1 MKATQGVSK
10 VTKLTKLDLQLSVFS
25 LGGINEIG
33 KNMYVV
39 EYANDI
45 IVIDCGSKFPDETL
59 LGVDLIVPDITYLL
73 ENSERVRALVITHG
87 HEDHIGGI
95 PYIRKQINVPIYATR
110 LTLGL
115 IEVKL
120 REAGLLANTK
130 LIEITSDSKI
140 ELGSVTSTFFK
151 TNHSIPD
158 CLGVV
163 FHTPEGAVVH
173 TGDFK
178 FDLTP
183 VNNQYP
189 DIHKMADIG
198 SKGVMLLLSESTNA
212 ERPGYTPSE
221 SHVGKHIEEA
231 FYKAKQ
237 KVFVATFASN
247 VHRLQQVIDAA
258 QATNRRLAL
267 LGRSMVNV
275 VKIASELG
283 YLTLPDGMLVEAGE
297 IGSLASDRVAILCT
311 GSQGEPMAAL
321 SRLSRSNYRNVEIH
335 RGDTVILS
343 ASPIPGNERNV
354 SKTVDHLFSLGAE
367 VIYGS
372 SSVTGMHVSGHG
384 SQEELKLMLTLM
396 KPKYFIPIHGE
407 YRMLH
412 QHRILAESVG
422 VEPANIFIL
431 NNGDVVDIQDAAATQ
446 SRKVT
451 AGNTLVDGLGDV
463 GNVVLRDRKQLS
475 EDGIL
480 IVFLLLSKTDGKILS
495 GPDIISRGFV
505 YVRESED
512 LIDRASILA
521 ADTVNRLQAG
531 QEQLNQWN
539 VLKVNVKEVLG
550 RFFYEKTGRR
560 PVILTI
566 ITEF

>member
-1 MKATQGVSK
+1 M
-10 VTKLTKLDLQLSVFS
+10 TKLDQQLSVFS

-39 EYANDI
+39 QYANDI
-45 IVIDCGSKFPDETL
+45 VVIDCGSKFPDETL
-59 LGVDLIVPDITYLL
+59 LGVDLIVPDITYLI
-73 ENSERVRALVITHG
+73 ENSDKVRALVITHG

-110 LTLGL
+110 LTIGL

-120 REAGLLANTK
+120 REAGLLAGTK
-130 LIEITSDSKI
+130 LIEITSDSTVD
-140 ELGSVTSTFFK
+140 LGSITSTFFK

-221 SHVGKHIEEA
+221 SHVGKHLEEA
-231 FYKAKQ
+231 FHKAKQ
-237 KVFVATFASN
+237 KVFIATFASN

-258 QATNRRLAL
+258 QATNRQLAL

-283 YLTLPDGMLVEAGE
+283 YLTVPDGMLVEAGE
-297 IGSLASDRVAILCT
+297 IGSLASERIAILCT

-321 SRLSRSNYRNVEIH
+321 SRLSRNNYRNVEIH

-343 ASPIPGNERNV
+343 SSPIPGNERNV
-354 SKTVDHLFSLGAE
+354 SKTVDNLFSLGAE

-431 NNGDVVDIQDAAATQ
+431 NNGDVVDIKDEAATQ

-463 GNVVLRDRKQLS
+463 GNIVLRDRKQLS

-480 IVFLLLSKTDGKILS
+480 IVVLLLSKTDGKILS

-521 ADTVNRLQAG
+521 ADTVNRLQTG
-531 QEQLNQWN
+531 QEPLNQWN
-539 VLKVNVKEVLG
+539 VLKINVKEVLG

>member
-1 MKATQGVSK
+1 MSK
-10 VTKLTKLDLQLSVFS
+10 TDNQLSVFS

-39 EYANDI
+39 QYRDDI

-59 LGVDLIVPDITYLL
+59 LGIDLIVPDITYLL
-73 ENSERVRALVITHG
+73 ENSDKVRALIITHG

-95 PYIRKQINVPIYATR
+95 PYIRRQLNMPIYATR

-115 IEVKL
+115 IEGKL
-120 REAGLLANTK
+120 RESGLLADTK
-130 LIEITSDSKI
+130 FIEIDSDSSI
-140 ELGSVTSTFFK
+140 ELGQITSTFFK

-163 FHTPEGAVVH
+163 FHTPEGTVVH

-189 DIHKMADIG
+189 DIHKMAEIG
-198 SKGVMLLLSESTNA
+198 KNGILLLLSESTNA

-221 SHVGKHIEEA
+221 SLVGKHIEDA
-231 FYKAKQ
+231 FHKAKQ
-237 KVFVATFASN
+237 KVFIATFASN
-247 VHRLQQVIDAA
+247 VHRLQQVVDAA
-258 QATNRRLAL
+258 QATNRKLAL

-275 VKIASELG
+275 VRIASELG
-283 YLTLPDGMLVEAGE
+283 YLTVPDGMLVEAGE
-297 IGSLASDRVAILCT
+297 VNRMVPDQIAILCT

-321 SRLSRSNYRNVEIH
+321 SRLSRSIYRQVEIM

-343 ASPIPGNERNV
+343 SSPIPGNERNV
-354 SKTVDHLFSLGAE
+354 SRTVDNLFSLGAE

-372 SSVTGMHVSGHG
+372 SSSTGMHVSGHG

-407 YRMLH
+407 FRMLH
-412 QHRILAESVG
+412 QHRILAEGVG
-422 VEPANIFIL
+422 VDPTNIYIL
-431 NNGDVVDIQDAAATQ
+431 NNGDVVDIKNEVATQ
-446 SRKVT
+446 SRKVY

-463 GNVVLRDRKQLS
+463 GNIVLRDRKQLA

-480 IVFLLLSKTDGKILS
+480 IVVLLLSKSDGKILS

-512 LIDRASILA
+512 LMDQANILA
-521 ADTVNRLQAG
+521 TETINRLQK
-531 QEQLNQWN
+531 ENVNQWN
-539 VLKVNVKEVLG
+539 VLKTNVKEVLG
-550 RFFYEKTGRR
+550 RLFYEKTGRR

-566 ITEF
+566 LTEI

>member
-1 MKATQGVSK
+1 MKVTQGVSK
-10 VTKLTKLDLQLSVFS
+10 VTKLDQQLSVFS

-130 LIEITSDSKI
+130 LVEITSDSKI
-140 ELGSVTSTFFK
+140 ELGSITTTFFK

-221 SHVGKHIEEA
+221 SHVGKHIEDA
-231 FYKAKQ
+231 FHKAKQ
-237 KVFVATFASN
+237 KVFIATFASN

-258 QATNRRLAL
+258 HATNRRLAL

-283 YLTLPDGMLVEAGE
+283 YLTVPDGMLVEAGE
-297 IGSLASDRVAILCT
+297 IGSLASDQVAILCT

-422 VEPANIFIL
+422 VDPANIFIL
-431 NNGDVVDIQDAAATQ
+431 NNGDVVDIKEEVATQ

-521 ADTVNRLQAG
+521 ADTVNRLQSA

-539 VLKVNVKEVLG
+539 VLKINVKEVLG

>member
-1 MKATQGVSK
+1 MKVTQGVSK
-10 VTKLTKLDLQLSVFS
+10 VTKLDQQLSVFS

-73 ENSERVRALVITHG
+73 ENSGRVRALVITHG

-130 LIEITSDSKI
+130 LIEITSDSTI
-140 ELGSVTSTFFK
+140 ELGSITSTFFK

-221 SHVGKHIEEA
+221 SHVGKHIEDA
-231 FYKAKQ
+231 FHKAKQ
-237 KVFVATFASN
+237 KVFIATFASN

-258 QATNRRLAL
+258 HATNRRLAL

-283 YLTLPDGMLVEAGE
+283 YLTVPDGMLVEAGE

-354 SKTVDHLFSLGAE
+354 SKTVDNLFSLGAE

-422 VEPANIFIL
+422 VDPANIFIL
-431 NNGDVVDIQDAAATQ
+431 NNGDVVDIKEEVATQ

-521 ADTVNRLQAG
+521 ADTVNRLQSA

-539 VLKVNVKEVLG
+539 VLKINVKEVLG

>member
-1 MKATQGVSK
+1 VHKTEN
-10 VTKLTKLDLQLSVFS
+10 QLSVFS

-39 EYANDI
+39 QYGDDI
-45 IVIDCGSKFPDETL
+45 IVIDCGSKFPDESL
-59 LGVDLIVPDITYLL
+59 LGIDLIVPDITYLL
-73 ENSERVRALVITHG
+73 ENSDKVRALIITHG

-95 PYIRKQINVPIYATR
+95 PYIRRQLNMPIYATR

-115 IEVKL
+115 IEGKL
-120 REAGLLANTK
+120 REAGLLADTK
-130 LIEITSDSKI
+130 FIEIDSDSSI
-140 ELGSVTSTFFK
+140 ELGQITTTFFK

-163 FHTPEGAVVH
+163 FHTPEGTVVH

-189 DIHKMADIG
+189 DIHKMAEIG
-198 SKGVMLLLSESTNA
+198 KNGILLLLSESTNA

-221 SHVGKHIEEA
+221 SLVGKHIEDA
-231 FYKAKQ
+231 FHKAKQ
-237 KVFVATFASN
+237 KVFIATFASN

-258 QATNRRLAL
+258 QATNRKLAL

-275 VKIASELG
+275 VRIASELG
-283 YLTLPDGMLVEAGE
+283 YLTVPEGMLVEAGE
-297 IGSLASDRVAILCT
+297 VNRMVPDQIAILCT

-321 SRLSRSNYRNVEIH
+321 SRLSRSNYRQVEIM

-343 ASPIPGNERNV
+343 SSPIPGNERNV
-354 SKTVDHLFSLGAE
+354 SRTVDNLFSLGAE

-372 SSVTGMHVSGHG
+372 SSSTGMHVSGHG

-407 YRMLH
+407 FRMLH
-412 QHRILAESVG
+412 QHRILAEGVG
-422 VEPANIFIL
+422 VEPANIYIL
-431 NNGDVVDIQDAAATQ
+431 NNGDVVDIKNEVATQ
-446 SRKVT
+446 SRKVY

-463 GNVVLRDRKQLS
+463 GNIVLRDRKQLA

-480 IVFLLLSKTDGKILS
+480 IVVLLLSKSDGKILS

-512 LIDRASILA
+512 LMDQANILA
-521 ADTVNRLQAG
+521 TETINRLQK
-531 QEQLNQWN
+531 ENVNQWN
-539 VLKVNVKEVLG
+539 VLKTNVKEVLG
-550 RFFYEKTGRR
+550 RLFYEKTGRR

-566 ITEF
+566 LTEI

>member
-1 MKATQGVSK
+1 MKVTQGVSK
-10 VTKLTKLDLQLSVFS
+10 VTKLDQQLSVFS

-73 ENSERVRALVITHG
+73 ENSDRVRALVITHG

-130 LIEITSDSKI
+130 LIEITSDSTI
-140 ELGSVTSTFFK
+140 ELGSITSTFFK

-221 SHVGKHIEEA
+221 SHVGKHIEDA
-231 FYKAKQ
+231 FHKAKQ
-237 KVFVATFASN
+237 KVFIATFASN

-258 QATNRRLAL
+258 HATNRRLAL

-283 YLTLPDGMLVEAGE
+283 YLTVPDGMLVEAGE

-321 SRLSRSNYRNVEIH
+321 SRLSRSNYRNVEIL

-354 SKTVDHLFSLGAE
+354 SKTVDNLFSLGAE

-422 VEPANIFIL
+422 VDPANIFIL
-431 NNGDVVDIQDAAATQ
+431 NNGDVVDIKEEVATQ

-521 ADTVNRLQAG
+521 ADTVNRLQSA

-539 VLKVNVKEVLG
+539 VLKINVKEVLG